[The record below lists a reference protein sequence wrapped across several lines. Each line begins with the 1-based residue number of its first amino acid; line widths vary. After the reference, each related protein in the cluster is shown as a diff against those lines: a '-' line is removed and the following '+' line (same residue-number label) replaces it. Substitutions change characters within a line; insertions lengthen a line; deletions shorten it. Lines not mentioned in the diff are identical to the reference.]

1 MKSNNFNNKP
11 PADFGKEAEEKER
24 RSKKMNGI

>member
-1 MKSNNFNNKP
+1 MKSNNFNNEP

-24 RSKKMNGI
+24 RSKNLK